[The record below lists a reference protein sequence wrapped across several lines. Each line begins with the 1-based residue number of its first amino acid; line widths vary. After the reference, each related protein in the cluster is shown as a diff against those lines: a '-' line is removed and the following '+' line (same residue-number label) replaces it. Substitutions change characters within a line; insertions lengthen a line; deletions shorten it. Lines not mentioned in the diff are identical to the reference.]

1 MCSALL
7 PYHVEEDFEKRKKKP
22 HMGEGLHGM
31 PHLQGHEAIRGNEM
45 VKHGFTF
52 RIASLI

>member
-7 PYHVEEDFEKRKKKP
+7 PHNVEEDFFFKKNLS
-22 HMGEGLHGM
+22 EGLHGM